1 MTSHIFHTSSEME
14 TVRDIKEKRCYVAFN
29 IDKLEKD
36 DSDTLEPT
44 VPYKLPDGNSI
55 SIGAEQFRAPEILFN
70 PSIIGLEYSGIHQCL
85 LDSISRYFMHANTDA
100 AIFYFIMMG
109 YRCDMDLRR
118 SMFADTVL
126 AGGSTLFKGITIH
139 IAISCIFSC
148 HSLLILME
156 YE

>member
-1 MTSHIFHTSSEME
+1 MLFFHLIITLTFAGMCCSHIFHTSSELE

-36 DSDTLEPT
+36 DIDTNEPT

-85 LDSISRYFMHANTDA
+85 LDSISRFV
-100 AIFYFIMMG
+100 II
-109 YRCDMDLRR
+109 
-118 SMFADTVL
+118 
-126 AGGSTLFKGITIH
+126 
-139 IAISCIFSC
+139 IAHLS
-148 HSLLILME
+148 SLVHHFLPSL
-156 YE
+156 